1 MDGNAKPYDRT
12 LHNKRHVSYTEKG
25 ELQSQCLSNAQQWIS
40 WNSDWRHH
48 VTWQHNLLR
57 HATCA
62 TNSDHTVSKPL
73 SILSSAS
80 IKSLKFELF
89 GQHTH
94 RQENIFSLAHST
106 KNTHISQN
114 KKKQLQCCW
123 SPPLTFCTNCGF
135 TVISWSIDFSFS
147 SSCIHFNIWKER
159 GKKDTCSFSKIHAG
173 FVYCNCKQSMQS
185 TRTVNT
191 DLSLHTSWSIL
202 WSIAGLLYFSGL
214 SWKQTIPSF
223 WLMLA

>member
-159 GKKDTCSFSKIHAG
+159 KKKTRAHFQKFMQDLCIATA
-173 FVYCNCKQSMQS
+173 NNPCKAQEQWTQIWAS
-185 TRTVNT
+185 TP
-191 DLSLHTSWSIL
+191 LGQFCG
-202 WSIAGLLYFSGL
+202 ALLGCCIFQGCHGSRPYHLFG
-214 SWKQTIPSF
+214 
-223 WLMLA
+223 